1 MSVPNGLKLDGRHQ
15 AGRRVNCH
23 EWSDGRTVING
34 SMDGPKNHMNT
45 AAWKLSEALRSYRVS
60 AKPGY
65 GMRREHFTLDV
76 SNVDWVETGGDA
88 RKPSVTIDFS
98 GPESVLRERLTGPD
112 GNVLDAAET
121 DAALR
126 LTGSSDDDGDAVVSV
141 TNRVTGDFILELN
154 VDASYVLRF
163 IRAARGYGERGDG
176 DGKYEVS
183 IDLDGDPFVT
193 YDKRTFL
200 VYDEDGSLLR
210 SQSLIPSGV
219 EL

>member
-1 MSVPNGLKLDGRHQ
+1 MAVSRRLTVGRERFVSVAEVR
-15 AGRRVNCH
+15 
-23 EWSDGRTVING
+23 
-34 SMDGPKNHMNT
+34 
-45 AAWKLSEALRSYRVS
+45 LSEALRSYGVG

-65 GMRREHFTLDV
+65 GMRREHFTLEV
-76 SNVDWVETGGDA
+76 SNVDWVETDGDA
-88 RKPSVTIDFS
+88 QQPSVTIDFS

-112 GNVLDAAET
+112 GNVLDATET

-126 LTGSSDDDGDAVVSV
+126 LTGSSEEEEGAVVSV

-154 VDASYVLRF
+154 VDASDVLRF

-176 DGKYEVS
+176 DGKYVVS
-183 IDLDGDPFVT
+183 IELDGEPFVT

-210 SQSLIPSGV
+210 SKSLIPSGV

>member
-1 MSVPNGLKLDGRHQ
+1 M
-15 AGRRVNCH
+15 AVNRDSTGEPSSEC
-23 EWSDGRTVING
+23 ST
-34 SMDGPKNHMNT
+34 DGPKNHVNT
-45 AAWKLSEALRSYRVS
+45 AVLTLSEALRSYRVG
-60 AKPGY
+60 AKLVY

-76 SNVDWVETGGDA
+76 SNVDWVETAGDA

-112 GNVLDAAET
+112 GTVLDAAET

-126 LTGSSDDDGDAVVSV
+126 LIGSSDEDGDAVVSV

-154 VDASYVLRF
+154 VGASDVLRF

-183 IDLDGDPFVT
+183 IELDGDPFVT